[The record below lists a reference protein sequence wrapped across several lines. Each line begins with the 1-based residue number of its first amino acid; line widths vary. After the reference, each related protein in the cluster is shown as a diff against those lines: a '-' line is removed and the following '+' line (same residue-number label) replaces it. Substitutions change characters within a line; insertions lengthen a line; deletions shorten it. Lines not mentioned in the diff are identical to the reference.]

1 MRLANVAGRA
11 TLVTSADAGVDIHR
25 ASAYRFGPRI
35 QDIYDDWEQFVRW
48 VKASPTFTPENFG
61 RQELGA
67 PSPEPRQIFAIGM
80 NYGEHARE
88 AGMGTPTD
96 FPPVFTKFCSSL
108 SGPDTEIELP
118 SSGKTDWEVELVVVM
133 GLRAHKIRA
142 ENGWDHV
149 AGLTVGQDL
158 SERVTQMRPPSPQFS
173 LGKSYPGFTPIGPWI
188 VSPDELANRDDLEL
202 GCELDG
208 EVVQQSRTADL
219 IFSVPRLVA
228 GLSQVVSLLPG
239 DLVFTGTPS
248 GVGMARQPARY
259 LQPGQ
264 RLRSWIEGIG
274 ELHQTFV

>member
-1 MRLANVAGRA
+1 MKLANVAGRA
-11 TLVTSADAGVDIHR
+11 TLITSDQAGVDIQK
-25 ASAYRFGPRI
+25 ASLSRFGPLI
-35 QDIYDDWEQFVRW
+35 QDIYDDWEDFVLW
-48 VKASPTFTPENFG
+48 VKTSPSFPPENFA
-61 RQELGA
+61 RQDLGA

-88 AGMGTPTD
+88 AGLGTPGD

-108 SGPDTEIELP
+108 SGPDTRVQLP

-133 GLRAHKIRA
+133 GRRAYMIQA
-142 ENGWDHV
+142 EDGWDYV

-158 SERVTQMRPPSPQFS
+158 SERVTQMRPPAPQFS

-208 EVVQQSRTADL
+208 EVVQGSRTSDL
-219 IFSVPRLVA
+219 IFSVPQLVA

-239 DLVFTGTPS
+239 DLIFTGTPS
-248 GVGMARQPARY
+248 GVGMARKPARY
-259 LQPGQ
+259 LQHGQ
-264 RLRSWIEGIG
+264 QLRSWVQGIG
-274 ELHQTFV
+274 ELHQTFI